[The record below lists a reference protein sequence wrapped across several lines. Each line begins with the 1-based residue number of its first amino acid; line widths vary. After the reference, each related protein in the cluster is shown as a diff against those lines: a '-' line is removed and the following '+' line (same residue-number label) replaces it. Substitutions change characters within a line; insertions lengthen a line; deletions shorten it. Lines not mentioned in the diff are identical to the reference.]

1 MILKTFLLNYLT
13 NVQTINI
20 STNLKHILGSKLL
33 DTNKKKLLTLQSL
46 FLFKIQSILSINYNT
61 KSRFHNSIFFSR
73 KKIFLSKTF

>member
-33 DTNKKKLLTLQSL
+33 DTNKKKIAYTPK
-46 FLFKIQSILSINYNT
+46 FVFV
-61 KSRFHNSIFFSR
+61 
-73 KKIFLSKTF
+73 